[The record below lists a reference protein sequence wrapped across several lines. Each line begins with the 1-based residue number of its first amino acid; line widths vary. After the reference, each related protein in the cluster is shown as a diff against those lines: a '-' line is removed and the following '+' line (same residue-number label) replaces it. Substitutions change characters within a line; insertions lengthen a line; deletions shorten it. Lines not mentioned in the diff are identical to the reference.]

1 MLAKK
6 SSVHFVNS
14 SITDNERVG
23 GRNWA
28 VLTVQ
33 GAGLW
38 LEGTEVRRNNAAVLM
53 RTRNNATGVIVTD
66 TPSEYFIEVS
76 NAGGKKSLTR
86 TTAPLQPPP
95 QFEFMTGAE
104 QWFLSMVQVR
114 ICSLLLL
121 CVVLMQWSILWH
133 ILSPGGCMHTIN
145 CTSLSLLVVVC
156 LWPLGAVQ
164 DWPADADTGH
174 HFVHEAASNAHHVIT
189 PLRGSLIPF
198 LAL

>member
-1 MLAKK
+1 VLAKK

-23 GRNWA
+23 
-28 VLTVQ
+28 T
-33 GAGLW
+33 
-38 LEGTEVRRNNAAVLM
+38 
-53 RTRNNATGVIVTD
+53 TGVIVTD
-66 TPSEYFIEVS
+66 TPSEDFITVS

-133 ILSPGGCMHTIN
+133 ILSPGGWMHTIN

-189 PLRGSLIPF
+189 PLRGSLTPF